1 MKHGAMIWVSLTEIV
16 QVTAAILLP
25 DPCLITP
32 SRPVAAASLTKANF
46 STVIENK
53 KSSPCNCNNHRQG
66 ENICHDSEACAGAYE
81 TNQIFM
87 LPNVIGKDTAQ
98 R

>member
-1 MKHGAMIWVSLTEIV
+1 MGLTYSDSAGDSGHIAPRPVSI
-16 QVTAAILLP
+16 
-25 DPCLITP
+25 ITP

-53 KSSPCNCNNHRQG
+53 KSSACNCNNHRQG

-87 LPNVIGKDTAQ
+87 LQNVIGNDTAQ